1 MQVSLLRVVLTA
13 VGPAAVGT
21 AVASSRI
28 CPGEVWNVPSAT
40 LLHQRM
46 LESFKSEQ
54 EIMFHGR
61 DDLSAPKKTCGF
73 VISKTGR
80 SIAFI
85 QSWRLYFPMYCWK
98 FMYLLMQKGNHD
110 AKVEGTQ
117 LLLGSD
123 LSCDPK
129 PEMIATRSEALHIPR
144 VHLCFSCPISS
155 LNCYVQVYLKTA
167 ESPFAQPLLPASP
180 LHRSLL
186 EIVGRRI
193 ARVGPGRIR

>member
-1 MQVSLLRVVLTA
+1 
-13 VGPAAVGT
+13 
-21 AVASSRI
+21 
-28 CPGEVWNVPSAT
+28 
-40 LLHQRM
+40 
-46 LESFKSEQ
+46 
-54 EIMFHGR
+54 
-61 DDLSAPKKTCGF
+61 
-73 VISKTGR
+73 
-80 SIAFI
+80 
-85 QSWRLYFPMYCWK
+85 
-98 FMYLLMQKGNHD
+98 MYLLMQKGNHD

-193 ARVGPGRIR
+193 GRVGPGRIR